1 MNNIVLDSRFTTS
14 IEFLENILFL
24 DSFNDNKKIYNMI
37 VNYLKK
43 DNHYILKLNIFDGNL
58 NILDTKC
65 MLSNK
70 KNGGIVIS
78 DIIDLITKKYNSD
91 IVIDVKELD
100 EFNNCVKF
108 GRRKYTSKG

>member
-43 DNHYILKLNIFDGNL
+43 
-58 NILDTKC
+58 
-65 MLSNK
+65 SSK
-70 KNGGIVIS
+70 KF
-78 DIIDLITKKYNSD
+78 KK
-91 IVIDVKELD
+91 
-100 EFNNCVKF
+100 F
-108 GRRKYTSKG
+108 